1 MENLLSIAIILAIAK
16 AVLVL
21 LPARVP
27 TNGLELI
34 AVRASKKTAL
44 PRVDIQSER

>member
-1 MENLLSIAIILAIAK
+1 MENLLPIAIILVFAK

-21 LPARVP
+21 FPVRIP
-27 TNGLELI
+27 TNGPQLI